1 MSPVCVALFVFTAND
16 KLTSQ
21 KQMKEISIM
30 LIETISLRSE
40 GDWALLEKKR
50 KYVLERIL
58 RQNIVQQPSAWE
70 KKKKKSVRHNFEI
83 MADILVICCILL
95 AHFILYWSYFIWP
108 QGSSVHKNYCWHKK
122 AELNHGNNIINFCSK
137 PSSDLVPELEGGWCL
152 MGGMRETQQKGHG
165 DEIHIH
171 LLFH

>member
-70 KKKKKSVRHNFEI
+70 KKKKKV
-83 MADILVICCILL
+83 
-95 AHFILYWSYFIWP
+95 
-108 QGSSVHKNYCWHKK
+108 
-122 AELNHGNNIINFCSK
+122 
-137 PSSDLVPELEGGWCL
+137 SDLIL
-152 MGGMRETQQKGHG
+152 K
-165 DEIHIH
+165 
-171 LLFH
+171 